1 MNLRVI
7 KKDINYF
14 ISDFIDDCMLFAM
27 FHEEK
32 GYEKVEALINE
43 AVELGDE
50 LYVKV
55 NHPEKGANLKSWYKQ
70 VGKDLVAGLDELCK
84 KLSDL
89 DK

>member
-32 GYEKVEALINE
+32 GYDKVEALINE
-43 AVELGDE
+43 AVELGDD
-50 LYVKV
+50 LYAKV
-55 NHPEKGANLKSWYKQ
+55 NHPEKGANLKAWYKQ
-70 VGKDLVAGLDELCK
+70 VGKDLVEGLDALCK
-84 KLSDL
+84 KLSEL
-89 DK
+89 AK